1 MIVRNFTENDIEEAS
16 KIVHLVWG
24 DLYAKESIE
33 LQTLIYNFTLNYYH
47 LNNTFSFALDDNGLK
62 GLVFAGY
69 KTDKNQSIENF
80 NARIETLPQDDK
92 ITALNFLDYVEN
104 TQKGKMPRIKHPIK
118 INDAKYMEIDNAT
131 RANLEIS
138 DSAHGDKSVTLL
150 GTMDRT
156 ITGAGARLL
165 RARLASP
172 SMDIEEINKRLDAIE
187 FFINKYFF
195 RQLIC

>member
-1 MIVRNFTENDIEEAS
+1 MIVRNFIENDIEEAS

-104 TQKGKMPRIKHPIK
+104 TGKEVKSVMNDNDLMMGLFISTQKGGGRMLLSKLADTAKERDIKNIYLWTDTVCDFEYYQK
-118 INDAKYMEIDNAT
+118 NKFTLVKEFECNVNNNNIN
-131 RANLEIS
+131 
-138 DSAHGDKSVTLL
+138 TL
-150 GTMDRT
+150 
-156 ITGAGARLL
+156 IFKK
-165 RARLASP
+165 
-172 SMDIEEINKRLDAIE
+172 EV
-187 FFINKYFF
+187 F
-195 RQLIC
+195 

>member
-104 TQKGKMPRIKHPIK
+104 TGKEVKSVMNDNDLMMGLFISTQKGGGRMLLSKLAATAKENGIKNIYLWTDTVCDFGYYQK
-118 INDAKYMEIDNAT
+118 NKFTLVKEFDCNVNNKNIN
-131 RANLEIS
+131 
-138 DSAHGDKSVTLL
+138 TL
-150 GTMDRT
+150 
-156 ITGAGARLL
+156 IFKK
-165 RARLASP
+165 
-172 SMDIEEINKRLDAIE
+172 EV
-187 FFINKYFF
+187 F
-195 RQLIC
+195 